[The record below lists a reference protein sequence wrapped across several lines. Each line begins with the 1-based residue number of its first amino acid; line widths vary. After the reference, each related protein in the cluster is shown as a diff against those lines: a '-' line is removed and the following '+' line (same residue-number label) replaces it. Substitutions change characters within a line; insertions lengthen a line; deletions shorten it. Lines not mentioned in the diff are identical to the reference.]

1 MEELLQWLQRAVDQR
16 VSDVYLLPRGEQYGL
31 FFRLPQGVR
40 EQTRVG
46 RHVASRW
53 LNYLKYQAGM
63 NVAEHRRVQ
72 LGALVLSQPEVTLRL
87 STVGDVNQQETLVA
101 RLIYGIPPLDDDSR
115 QAVTTLLPLV
125 KKRGLLALSGA
136 TGSGKTTLLYQL
148 AEALSPE
155 LMVMTIED
163 PVEIL
168 HPRFLQ
174 LQVNP
179 AAEMSYA
186 ALLKAALRHRP
197 DVLIIGEIRDGQ
209 TAQAA
214 CEAAVSGH
222 IVLAT
227 VHAKSAA
234 LVPLRLQALGV
245 STALVT
251 AALVASAEVRL
262 VFSPRIHAELDLAV
276 FEGGKPDAT

>member
-1 MEELLQWLQRAVDQR
+1 MTELLAWLTQAVSRQ
-16 VSDVYLLPRGEQYGL
+16 VSDLYLLPQEKTYRL
-31 FFRLPQGVR
+31 FFRSPQGLVKQD
-40 EQTRVG
+40 EVPLATG
-46 RHVASRW
+46 ERW
-53 LNYLKYQAGM
+53 INYLKYRSGM

-72 LGALVLSQPEVTLRL
+72 LGAMVLADPSVTLRL
-87 STVGDVNQQETLVA
+87 SSVGDVNQHETLVA
-101 RLIYGIPPLDDDSR
+101 RLIYGIPPLDDYSR
-115 QAVTTLLPLV
+115 QAVARLRELAQQ
-125 KKRGLLALSGA
+125 RGLLALCGA

-148 AEALSPE
+148 AAALPTS

-197 DVLIIGEIRDGQ
+197 DVLIIGEIRDTQ

-234 LVPLRLQALGV
+234 LVPLRLQTLGV
-245 STALVT
+245 S
-251 AALVASAEVRL
+251 AALVKAALIASAEVHL
-262 VFSPRIHAELDLAV
+262 EFEPQLHAALDLVV
-276 FEGGKPDAT
+276 FTEGR